1 MELVENAYPDT
12 AYPFKV
18 ELARDQVIQGVVV
31 SNDIREKLFISQP
44 GSLVETVRV
53 VRQLESTRKACQAAP
68 SVEKKQSLSVVST
81 SAGNERI
88 STEIRELKEFVL
100 GMNEKGTGKKKRQG
114 QQQFR
119 GAVMTRCAILTTD
132 KVTLRGNVQL
142 KYRET

>member
-18 ELARDQVIQGVVV
+18 ELARDQIIQGVVV

-53 VRQLESTRKACQAAP
+53 VGQLESTRKACQAAP
-68 SVEKKQSLSVVST
+68 SVEKQSVSVVST

-119 GAVMTRCAILTTD
+119 GAVMTRCAILATD

>member
-53 VRQLESTRKACQAAP
+53 VRQLESTCKACQAAP

-132 KVTLRGNVQL
+132 MVTLRGNVQL

>member
-31 SNDIREKLFISQP
+31 SNEIREKLFISQP

-68 SVEKKQSLSVVST
+68 SDEKKQSVSVVST

-100 GMNEKGTGKKKRQG
+100 GMNEKGTGKKK
-114 QQQFR
+114 
-119 GAVMTRCAILTTD
+119 
-132 KVTLRGNVQL
+132 
-142 KYRET
+142 

>member
-88 STEIRELKEFVL
+88 STEIHELKEFVL

>member
-68 SVEKKQSLSVVST
+68 SVEKKQSVSVVST

-100 GMNEKGTGKKKRQG
+100 GMNEKGPGKKKRQG

-119 GAVMTRCAILTTD
+119 GAVMTRCAILATD

>member
-1 MELVENAYPDT
+1 MTYERSY
-12 AYPFKV
+12 
-18 ELARDQVIQGVVV
+18 
-31 SNDIREKLFISQP
+31 FISQP

>member
-44 GSLVETVRV
+44 RSLVETVRV
-53 VRQLESTRKACQAAP
+53 VGQLESTRKACQAAP
-68 SVEKKQSLSVVST
+68 SVEKQSVSVVST

-119 GAVMTRCAILTTD
+119 GAVMTRCAILATD

>member
-100 GMNEKGTGKKKRQG
+100 GMNEKGTGQKKRQG

>member
-132 KVTLRGNVQL
+132 MVTLRGNVQL

>member
-18 ELARDQVIQGVVV
+18 ELVRDQVIQGVVV

-53 VRQLESTRKACQAAP
+53 VGQLESTRKACQAAP
-68 SVEKKQSLSVVST
+68 SVEKQSVSIVST

-119 GAVMTRCAILTTD
+119 GAVMTRCAILATD

-142 KYRET
+142 EYRET

>member
-18 ELARDQVIQGVVV
+18 ELARDQIIQGVVV

-53 VRQLESTRKACQAAP
+53 VGQLESTRKACQAAP
-68 SVEKKQSLSVVST
+68 SVEKQSVSVVST

-119 GAVMTRCAILTTD
+119 GAVMTRCAILATD
-132 KVTLRGNVQL
+132 KVPLRGNVQL

>member
-88 STEIRELKEFVL
+88 STEIRELKELVL

>member
-53 VRQLESTRKACQAAP
+53 VGQLESTRKACQAAP
-68 SVEKKQSLSVVST
+68 SVEKQSVSVVST

-119 GAVMTRCAILTTD
+119 GAVMTRCAILATD